1 MFSLKLLLQFSPYNP
16 NPVGK
21 GLHTTCNTAEVFN
34 GGRFHPLPYSTK
46 VVHQLVHNRN
56 KDNIALSDHCPQ
68 AVLFC
73 FLFFLLNFQYGVH
86 PGLVAS

>member
-68 AVLFC
+68 AVLFW
-73 FLFFLLNFQYGVH
+73 FFFFFIKLSVWGTPWL
-86 PGLVAS
+86 SR